1 MQRQGVDK
9 GRSFENLVFAGLGI
23 ELFVGNDMY
32 RDIYGT
38 RKLGIKTVFFKSNQG
53 LQEKDDVESDFL
65 IDDFLE
71 LLHAIK

>member
-1 MQRQGVDK
+1 M
-9 GRSFENLVFAGLGI
+9 VFAGLGI